1 MKTMFVKLSFIVMS
15 AGMFLL
21 CTSCTQQEKSLELTS
36 NSGKNGIYISLDE
49 GGSLFYDVKR
59 DGAVMISKSPL
70 GLKTESADFTKGL
83 SVIQVSEVEEK
94 RENYELVVANT
105 KKIDEVLEHRS
116 ITFQN
121 ESGDSLIL
129 DLVAGEQG
137 VAFRYRL
144 PGNAAD
150 LQVVTQEITGF
161 QIDENAEGWL
171 QPYNKAGDY
180 TPAYEDFYFKVNP
193 GDPISNPRNP
203 SVGWCMPTLFN
214 VNQGGSWI
222 LIAESA
228 TDGSYP
234 GCHLLP
240 NSDGGMYK
248 IAFAKNDEKY
258 TLPIPDKDEVFP
270 TSKLP
275 WTMPWRVIMIG
286 DQAGDILLNTMITDL
301 APASKIED
309 TSWISVGKASW
320 SWWSH
325 PGDHSPEIY
334 NEFTDLA
341 SSMDWEYTLFDAGW
355 EDANKKGGIID
366 YAISKGIKPMVWG
379 YSGSYF
385 KPEERKERFENLAAM
400 GIRGVKIDFWCS
412 DRQEVMGELQTLF
425 SDAADQKLLINLHGS
440 TMPRGW
446 HRTWPNFVTA
456 ESVLGTESYFYEKRF
471 PALAAEQNTVLP
483 FTRNVAGPTDYTP
496 IALTI
501 REFPRLNSAA
511 HELATPMIYTS
522 GVIHFADS
530 KEVFDGLPEEV
541 KSLLKE
547 MPATWDE
554 TQYIVADPGEG
565 IVLYRKHGDRSYIV
579 GINGAA
585 KISPIT
591 IDLKKYSGNHSSYTL
606 INEGEDPLMEFSV
619 ETHDVSSNWS
629 YDMASRGG
637 FILEFTN

>member
-1 MKTMFVKLSFIVMS
+1 MKTMFFKLFFNIIC

-21 CTSCTQQEKSLELTS
+21 GTSCTQQEDSLELTS
-36 NSGKNGIYISLDE
+36 SSGKNAISISLDQN
-49 GGSLFYDVKR
+49 GSLFYDVKR
-59 DGAVMISKSPL
+59 EGAVMISKSPL

-83 SVIQVSEVEEK
+83 KVVEVSDVQEK
-94 RENYELVVANT
+94 RENYQLIVANT
-105 KKIDEVLEHRS
+105 KEIDQLLSHKS
-116 ITFQN
+116 LTFENQ
-121 ESGDSLIL
+121 SGDSLIL
-129 DLVAGEQG
+129 DLAAGEQG
-137 VAFRYRL
+137 VAFRYRI

-150 LQVVTQEITGF
+150 LQVVTEELTGF
-161 QIDENAEGWL
+161 QIDLNSQGWL
-171 QPYNKAGDY
+171 QPYNNAGNY

-193 GDPISNPRNP
+193 SDPISNPRNP
-203 SVGWCMPTLFN
+203 SVGWCMPALFN
-214 VNQGGSWI
+214 VNQGENWI

-228 TDGSYP
+228 TDASYP

-240 NSDGGMYK
+240 NSDGGLYR

-286 DQAGDILLNTMITDL
+286 DHAGDILLNTMITDL

-309 TSWISVGKASW
+309 TSWISAGKASW

-325 PGDHSPEIY
+325 PDDHSPEIY

-341 SSMDWEYTLFDAGW
+341 RSMDWEYTLFDAGW

-385 KPEERKERFENLAAM
+385 KPQERKERFENLASM

-412 DRQEVMGELQTLF
+412 DRQEVMGELHTLF
-425 SDAADQKLLINLHGS
+425 SDAADQKLLVNLHGS

-471 PALAAEQNTVLP
+471 PALAAQQNTVLP

-501 REFPRLNSAA
+501 REFPRLTTAA

-541 KSLLKE
+541 KSLLRE
-547 MPATWDE
+547 MPATWDS
-554 TQYIVADPGEG
+554 TQYIVADPGEA

-579 GINGAA
+579 GINGSNKKA
-585 KISPIT
+585 PLT
-591 IDLKKYSGNHSSYTL
+591 IDLTKYSGDHSSFKL
-606 INEGEDPLMEFSV
+606 IKEGDDPLMEFSV
-619 ETHDVSSNWS
+619 ESQDVSSNWS
-629 YDMASRGG
+629 FDLASRGG
-637 FILEFTN
+637 FILEFIN

>member
-1 MKTMFVKLSFIVMS
+1 MKTILTKLSFIAVFTWISM
-15 AGMFLL
+15 LT
-21 CTSCTQQEKSLELTS
+21 TSCTEQEQSMELTS
-36 NSGKNGIYISLDE
+36 KSGLNKIVLSLDE
-49 GGSLFYDVKR
+49 NGSLFYEVQR
-59 DGAVMISKSPL
+59 NGASLISKSPL
-70 GLKTESADFTKGL
+70 GLKTASSDYTTGL
-83 SVIQVSEVEEK
+83 TVVEVSEVKEK
-94 RENYELVVANT
+94 REHYELVVANS
-105 KKIDEVLEHRS
+105 KQIDQVLDHRS
-116 ITFQN
+116 VTFKN
-121 ESGDSLIL
+121 KAGDSLII
-129 DLVAGEQG
+129 DLVAAEQG

-144 PGNAAD
+144 PGNATD
-150 LQVVTQEITGF
+150 LQVVTKEHTGF
-161 QIDENAEGWL
+161 KIDPNAEGWL

-203 SVGWCMPTLFN
+203 SVGWCMPALFQ
-214 VNQGGSWI
+214 VNQGENWI

-240 NSDGGMYK
+240 NSDGGLYK
-248 IAFAKNDEKY
+248 IAFAKQDEKY
-258 TLPIPDKDEVFP
+258 TLPIDDKQEALP
-270 TSKLP
+270 ESKLP

-286 DQAGDILLNTMITDL
+286 DHAGDILLNTMITDL
-301 APASKIED
+301 APSSKIED
-309 TSWISVGKASW
+309 TSWISAGKASW

-325 PGDHSPEIY
+325 PDDHSPEIY

-341 SSMDWEYTLFDAGW
+341 SNMEWQYTLFDAGW

-385 KPEERKERFENLAAM
+385 KPEERKERFKNLAAM

-412 DRQEVMGELQTLF
+412 DRQEVMGALQNLF
-425 SDAADQKLLINLHGS
+425 KDAAEHKLLVNLHGS

-456 ESVLGTESYFYEKRF
+456 ESVLGAESYFYEKRF

-501 REFPRLNSAA
+501 REFPRLNTGA

-530 KEVFDGLPEEV
+530 KEVFDGLPEGV

-547 MPATWDE
+547 MPATWDS
-554 TQYIVADPGEG
+554 TQYIVADPGQA
-565 IVLYRKHGDRSYIV
+565 IVLYRKHGNKSYIV
-579 GINGAA
+579 GINGSS
-585 KISPIT
+585 KRSPLT
-591 IDLKKYSGNHSSYTL
+591 IDLTKYSDNHGSFKL
-606 INEGEDPLMEFSV
+606 IREGDDPLMDFSV
-619 ETHDVSSNWS
+619 EIHDVTSNWS
-629 YDMASRGG
+629 YEMAPRGG
-637 FILEFTN
+637 FILEFIN